1 MKPESGGSIPTSQK
15 NKSVSRIPVP
25 FKQRDSRSYAMVV
38 RAGNDAVQEPK
49 NNSGTVPLVIHNP
62 SGGGGCL
69 DEE

>member
-1 MKPESGGSIPTSQK
+1 
-15 NKSVSRIPVP
+15 
-25 FKQRDSRSYAMVV
+25 MVV

-62 SGGGGCL
+62 YEGGGCL